1 MGTNYYLLSPEDCPH
16 CASKFIPTHTYDY
29 KIHIG
34 KSSYGWSF
42 SFKGYKNHCDIE
54 DITSESEWRKYIKK
68 AIKNGQYI
76 INEDDEKIDPEK
88 FWEMVEEKKGGHN
101 HTTYCVK
108 ELPDDFYKFK
118 NWLDNKGNSFSEGEF
133 S

>member
-1 MGTNYYLLSPEDCPH
+1 MGGVLALRDIKTIVILKILLLSL
-16 CASKFIPTHTYDY
+16 
-29 KIHIG
+29 
-34 KSSYGWSF
+34 
-42 SFKGYKNHCDIE
+42 
-54 DITSESEWRKYIKK
+54 IK
-68 AIKNGQYI
+68 
-76 INEDDEKIDPEK
+76 EDDEKIDPEK